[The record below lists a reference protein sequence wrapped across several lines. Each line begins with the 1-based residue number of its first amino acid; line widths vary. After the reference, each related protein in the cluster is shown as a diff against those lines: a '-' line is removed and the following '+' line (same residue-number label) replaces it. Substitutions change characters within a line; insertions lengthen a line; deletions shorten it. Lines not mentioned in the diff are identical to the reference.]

1 MTFLGISLDATSFQ
15 NSKSIYQSSVTPEN
29 LRIQFAFIILNQT
42 TEQ

>member
-1 MTFLGISLDATSFQ
+1 MPLVFKILRAYINQVLAL
-15 NSKSIYQSSVTPEN
+15 KN